1 MSFSLTVPYN
11 KGKGISTAGFMFACP
26 GQKEMNAGRVV
37 AGTTGKNLDR
47 LLAIL
52 AASENEDVR
61 RLFPSSDRYDYLIT
75 NASNIV
81 HYPALDATSLP
92 SKREYQRPDNL
103 ARLRDELK
111 DLDYLITF
119 GEQAHIAS
127 ELLKSP
133 TRSSTPIAAHLIRL
147 PHLSLLSLNQ
157 IFLDR
162 EGKRIVPGTPNATE
176 LRLQVV
182 ASMLEKKIANT

>member
-11 KGKGISTAGFMFACP
+11 KGKGISTVGFMFACP
-26 GQKEMNAGRVV
+26 GQKEMNDGCVV

-52 AASENEDVR
+52 VASENEDIR

-92 SKREYQRPDNL
+92 SNREYQHPDNL

-111 DLDYLITF
+111 GLDYLITF
-119 GEQAHIAS
+119 GVQAHIAS
-127 ELLKSP
+127 ELLKDP
-133 TRSSTPIAAHLIRL
+133 TRSCAPIAAHLIRL

-157 IFLDR
+157 ISLDR
-162 EGKRIVPGTPNATE
+162 EGKRIAPGASNATE
-176 LRLQVV
+176 LRLKVV
-182 ASMLEKKIANT
+182 ASILEKKIADI